1 MLRYLAQ
8 RMLWMIPTLIGIT
21 LACFLPLRFAGGDP
35 LRAQLGE
42 GLRGQQISQE
52 ALDQLRK
59 LYDLDKPWYVQYAS
73 LVRRL
78 VTLDLGTR
86 WQDGRPI
93 VEIIGEALPVTLL
106 LSSLSLVLAY
116 LIAVPLGVYSAVAQH
131 TLTDKLITLLLFVL
145 YSLPS
150 FWLGTMLIVF
160 LASGKFVACP
170 WLPHEACFPLQG
182 WHAFEGFDEMTF
194 GQRVRD
200 VAWHLVLPVF
210 TLTYPAFAV
219 ISRYMRAGM
228 LETLRQDYV
237 RTARAKGLSER
248 TVIFGHALRN
258 GLLPILTLIGLE
270 LPELISGAVIVE
282 SIFGVRGMGFVA
294 LEAIRLP
301 DYPLVI
307 TIVAFIALATM
318 FGTLLSDVLYKLAD
332 PRIELGRSDHG

>member
-1 MLRYLAQ
+1 MLRYLA
-8 RMLWMIPTLIGIT
+8 RRLIWMIPTLIGIT
-21 LACFLPLRFAGGDP
+21 LACFLLLRLAGGDP
-35 LRAQLGE
+35 VRAQTE
-42 GLRGQQISQE
+42 GMRGQQISQE
-52 ALDQLRK
+52 ALQALRK
-59 LYDLDKPWYVQYAS
+59 LYDLDKPWYVQYGS

-78 VTLDLGTR
+78 VTLDLGNR

-93 VEIIGEALPVTLL
+93 AEIIGEALPITLL
-106 LSSLSLVLAY
+106 LATLSLLLAY

-131 TLTDKLITLLLFVL
+131 STTDKLITLLLFVL

-160 LASGKFVACP
+160 LASGKFVSCP
-170 WLPHEACFPLQG
+170 WLEQGACFPLQG
-182 WHAFEGFDEMTF
+182 WHAFQGFEQMSF
-194 GQRVRD
+194 WQRVRD
-200 VAWHLVLPVF
+200 VSWHLVLPVF
-210 TLTYPAFAV
+210 VLTYPAFAV

-248 TVIFGHALRN
+248 VVVFGHALRN
-258 GLLPILTLIGLE
+258 GLIPIVTLLGLE

-307 TIVAFIALATM
+307 TIVAFIATMTM
-318 FGTLLSDVLYKLAD
+318 FGTLLSDFLYVLVD
-332 PRIELGRSDHG
+332 PRIELGAEDHG

>member
-1 MLRYLAQ
+1 MLQYLA
-8 RMLWMIPTLIGIT
+8 RRLLWMIPTLIGIT
-21 LACFLPLRFAGGDP
+21 LACFLLLRLAGGDP
-35 LRAQLGE
+35 VRNQAE
-42 GLRGQQISQE
+42 AGLRGQQISQE
-52 ALDQLRK
+52 ALQALRK
-59 LYDLDKPWYVQYAS
+59 LYDLDKPWYVQYTS

-78 VTLDLGTR
+78 VTLDLGNR

-93 VEIIGEALPVTLL
+93 LEIIGEALPITLL
-106 LSSLSLVLAY
+106 LASLSLVLAY

-131 TLTDKLITLLLFVL
+131 TVKDKLITLLLFVL

-160 LASGKFVACP
+160 LASGKFISCP
-170 WLPHEACFPLQG
+170 WLEQSACFPLQG
-182 WHAFEGFDEMTF
+182 WHAFEGFERMTF
-194 GQRVRD
+194 WQKVRD
-200 VAWHLVLPVF
+200 VSWHLILPVF

-248 TVIFGHALRN
+248 AVVFGHALRN
-258 GLLPILTLIGLE
+258 GLIPIVTLLGME

-307 TIVAFIALATM
+307 TIVAFIATVTM
-318 FGTLLSDVLYKLAD
+318 FSTLLSDFLYGLVD
-332 PRIELGRSDHG
+332 PRIDLGAKDHG

>member
-1 MLRYLAQ
+1 
-8 RMLWMIPTLIGIT
+8 MIPTLIGIT
-21 LACFLPLRFAGGDP
+21 LACFLLLRLAGGDP
-35 LRAQLGE
+35 VKAQYEQGM
-42 GLRGQQISQE
+42 RGRQISAE
-52 ALDQLRK
+52 ALEHLRK
-59 LYDLDKPWYVQYAS
+59 LYDLDKPWYVQYGS

-93 VEIIGEALPVTLL
+93 AEIIGEALPITLL
-106 LSSLSLVLAY
+106 LSTLSLALAY
-116 LIAVPLGVYSAVAQH
+116 LIAVPLGVYSAIAQH
-131 TLTDKLITLLLFVL
+131 SVSDKLIALGLFVL

-150 FWLGTMLIVF
+150 FWFGTMLIVF
-160 LASGKFVACP
+160 FASGKFVSCP
-170 WLPHEACFPLQG
+170 WLDQGACFPLQG
-182 WHAFEGFDEMTF
+182 WHAFEGFEQMSF

-248 TVIFGHALRN
+248 AVVFGHALRN

-282 SIFGVRGMGFVA
+282 SIFGVRGMGFLA

-307 TIVAFIALATM
+307 TIVAFIAVATM
-318 FGTLLSDVLYKLAD
+318 FGTLLSDVLYVLAD
-332 PRIELGRSDHG
+332 PRIEFGVKDHG

>member
-1 MLRYLAQ
+1 MLRYLA
-8 RMLWMIPTLIGIT
+8 RRLLWMIPTLFGIT
-21 LACFLPLRFAGGDP
+21 LACFLLLRLAGGDP
-35 LRAQLGE
+35 VSSQFE
-42 GLRGQQISQE
+42 QGLRGQQISRE
-52 ALDQLRK
+52 ALESLRK

-93 VEIIGEALPVTLL
+93 SEIIGESLPVTLL
-106 LSSLSLVLAY
+106 LASLSLALAY
-116 LIAVPLGVYSAVAQH
+116 LVAVPLGVYSAIKQH
-131 TLTDKLITLLLFVL
+131 TLSDKLVTLLLFVL

-160 LASGKFVACP
+160 LASGKFVSCP
-170 WLPHEACFPLQG
+170 WLEQSACFPLQG
-182 WHAFEGFDEMTF
+182 LHVFEGFEHMSF
-194 GQRVRD
+194 WQRVRD
-200 VAWHLVLPVF
+200 VAWHLILPVF

-248 TVIFGHALRN
+248 SVVFGHALRN
-258 GLLPILTLIGLE
+258 GLLPIITLLGLE

-282 SIFGVRGMGFVA
+282 SIFGVRGMGLVA

-307 TIVAFIALATM
+307 TIVAFIATVTM
-318 FGTLLSDVLYKLAD
+318 FGTLLSDLLYLVVD
-332 PRIELGRSDHG
+332 PRIELGGKGHG